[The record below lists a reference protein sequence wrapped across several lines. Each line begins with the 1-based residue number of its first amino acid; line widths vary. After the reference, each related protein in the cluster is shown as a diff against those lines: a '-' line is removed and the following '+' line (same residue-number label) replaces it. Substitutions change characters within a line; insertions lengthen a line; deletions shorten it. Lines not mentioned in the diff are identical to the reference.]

1 MTHITEKDEYGVL
14 IHLIFW
20 SRRGA
25 LSRDF
30 ILPMLALINVVG
42 KTNKQ
47 IKNNRKRKR
56 ALEVELK

>member
-1 MTHITEKDEYGVL
+1 MTHITEEDEYGEL

-25 LSRDF
+25 LSMDF
-30 ILPMLALINVVG
+30 ILPMLALINMVG

-47 IKNNRKRKR
+47 RKNNRKS
-56 ALEVELK
+56 